1 MGLLIFYFR
10 KRFERLLESE
20 LISEVKL
27 QQNQK
32 LVWETT
38 FISCDFVNMTQKSIV
53 FIAAV
58 RGFHVYK
65 MSWKPEEGEI
75 LECLYEENN
84 PYDVFSIKVCKSN
97 NAQSV
102 VGHLPMEISRITKF
116 ILQRGARLQATVT
129 RKHYR
134 RSFLIQRG
142 LEVPCLVT
150 VKMPGSIM
158 NHLLIARYEKLLGE
172 LYLEPKDE
180 EIMETF
186 LSVIREND
194 FVAINQCTPCEA
206 SSSTKNKKKAEVRSR
221 EI

>member
-1 MGLLIFYFR
+1 
-10 KRFERLLESE
+10 
-20 LISEVKL
+20 
-27 QQNQK
+27 
-32 LVWETT
+32 
-38 FISCDFVNMTQKSIV
+38 
-53 FIAAV
+53 
-58 RGFHVYK
+58 

-75 LECLYEENN
+75 LECLHEENN

-116 ILQRGARLQATVT
+116 ILQRGARVQTTVT
-129 RKHYR
+129 GKHYR
-134 RSFLIQRG
+134 HSPFIQGR

-150 VKMPGSIM
+150 VTLSGSIM

-172 LYLEPKDE
+172 LCLTPKDE
-180 EIMETF
+180 EIMRTF

-194 FVAINQCTPCEA
+194 FVGTNQYTSCET

-221 EI
+221 DIRDMFRKKNKQCDTVATD